1 MTFNDHKLSWQ
12 NDQSHQIIKHYILMP
27 LNKTSICES
36 IKAAA
41 TVVAVST
48 VVPAVAAATT

>member
-1 MTFNDHKLSWQ
+1 
-12 NDQSHQIIKHYILMP
+12 MP

-48 VVPAVAAATT
+48 VVPAVAAATIWLSLEVSNPKY

>member
-1 MTFNDHKLSWQ
+1 
-12 NDQSHQIIKHYILMP
+12 MP
-27 LNKTSICES
+27 LNKTSIRES